1 MVVHVQGSVLQ
12 HTPVIVLQ
20 DILVLSVTV
29 SSPYNNGVICIGIGG
44 TTYSCDCALRYTG
57 SQCNSKFLISYT
69 IDTYNLT
76 VVMDITKQG
85 VDINEHGDES
95 NKNGEIE
102 EMMHF
107 EFFFISVAPK
117 KYICSSTNASS
128 HPMFSQIINMFYT
141 YIVSEYTM

>member
-1 MVVHVQGSVLQ
+1 
-12 HTPVIVLQ
+12 
-20 DILVLSVTV
+20 
-29 SSPYNNGVICIGIGG
+29 
-44 TTYSCDCALRYTG
+44 
-57 SQCNSKFLISYT
+57 
-69 IDTYNLT
+69 
-76 VVMDITKQG
+76 MDITKYG

-107 EFFFISVAPK
+107 EFFFISVTTK

-141 YIVSEYTM
+141 YIVSEYKM